1 LVNWESL
8 RKQVLEKIKPSS
20 RERTQLDRFSDKMLS
35 DLNKVLIDEGING
48 VAELNG
54 SVAHD
59 TWISGEEDLDI
70 FIVIDRSYE
79 RYDLLSILDIVKN
92 YLGKEWVEAY
102 AEHPYIQTVIDGYKI
117 DFVPCFRINSGE
129 KLKSATDRTPLHTK
143 FLLGELSEE
152 MRDEVRLLKKFA
164 QGVDIY
170 GAEIKVGG
178 FSGYLCELLIIHY
191 GSFFNLIMEASS
203 WRVSEV
209 IQFNT
214 SYNEVVLRRKYKD
227 SLIVIDPVDSSRNVA
242 SALREGT
249 YQKFKAA
256 CQAFAEN
263 PSMKFFFTEENKYT
277 VEEVLQ
283 VLVKMELDLLF
294 LIIEEAKAPVA
305 DTLWGQ
311 LHKTREAIRKQM
323 VKAGFEVIKSD
334 TWSNEE
340 TRHIM
345 LFSLESAFLPIEMK
359 RRGPPVSKEIDISRF
374 LEAHKDAEDTIE
386 GPYVDGDNWWVVK
399 KRKYRQAKD
408 FLVDLLSDG
417 GRDVGVSRNLSIRIL
432 KHHRVLLN
440 EEIQG
445 YLEGGFIDYLF
456 RFITGRPVWFD

>member
-1 LVNWESL
+1 M
-8 RKQVLEKIKPSS
+8 I
-20 RERTQLDRFSDKMLS
+20 S
-35 DLNKVLIDEGING
+35 DLNKVLIDEGIVG

-70 FIVIDRSYE
+70 FIVLDSSYE
-79 RYDLLSILDIVKN
+79 RDDLISVLDIVKN
-92 YLGKEWVEAY
+92 YLGKGWVLAY

-117 DFVPCFRINSGE
+117 DFVPCFRLNSGE

-143 FLLGELSEE
+143 FLAGELSEE
-152 MRDEVRLLKKFA
+152 MRDEVRLLKKFS

-178 FSGYLCELLIIHY
+178 FSGYLCELLIVHY
-191 GSFFNLIMEASS
+191 GTFLNLIMAAPS
-203 WRVSEV
+203 WRVGEI

-214 SYNEVVLRRKYKD
+214 SFNEIVLRRKFKD

-256 CQAFAEN
+256 CQAFDEN
-263 PSMKFFFTEENKYT
+263 PSLKFFFKEENKHT
-277 VEEVLQ
+277 SEEVLQ
-283 VLVKMELDLLF
+283 VLEDMELDLIF
-294 LIIEEAKAPVA
+294 LVIEEARAPVA

-323 VKAGFEVIKSD
+323 AIADFEVIKSD
-334 TWSNEE
+334 AWSNDE

-345 LFSLESAFLPIEMK
+345 LFSLESALLPIEMK
-359 RRGPPVSKEIDISRF
+359 RRGPPVENERDVARF
-374 LEAHKDAEDTIE
+374 LEAHKDAEDTIT
-386 GPYVDGDNWWVVK
+386 GPYIDEDSWWVIK
-399 KRKYRQAKD
+399 KRKYRRAKD
-408 FLVDLLSDG
+408 FLIDLLSDG
-417 GRDVGVSRNLSIRIL
+417 GRDIGVSRNLSIRIL
-432 KHHRVLLN
+432 QHHRVLLN
-440 EEIQG
+440 DEIHD
-445 YLEGGFIDYLF
+445 YIEGTFIDYLF